1 MVITAQAQLLRGDTY
16 GLIFRLS
23 PIKREFY
30 VLELNRM
37 GEYRFVRASGNDPSQ
52 WLTLIDWTH
61 SNAIL
66 SGYGH
71 INTFLILAKGSQ
83 FRFYINQQLIVTNFS
98 DSFYSSGLIG
108 FLVGGD
114 STGGTEATFS
124 NIWVS
129 QK

>member
-1 MVITAQAQLLRGDTY
+1 MIHMA
-16 GLIFRLS
+16 
-23 PIKREFY
+23 
-30 VLELNRM
+30 
-37 GEYRFVRASGNDPSQ
+37 

-71 INTFLILAKGSQ
+71 INTFLILATDSH
-83 FRFYINQQLIVTNFS
+83 FRFYINKQLIVTDFT
-98 DSFYSSGLIG
+98 DTLYMSGLIG

-114 STGGTEATFS
+114 SHGGTEAIFS
-124 NIWVS
+124 NIWVF